1 MNIKVLWQKFDD
13 LIPSFKMK
21 VILITF
27 LIVAFSIFGLLLIPL
42 SLLTLFVLFIG
53 SWLWDQIQ
61 SKF

>member
-1 MNIKVLWQKFDD
+1 MNIKTLWQKFDD